1 MRKLP
6 LLSMFFLPV
15 FLVLLSCNKYA
26 DKVDG
31 TYIGQLTINDS
42 IVSANTNIIIS
53 EISNKVVSI
62 ESSFLTPY
70 ELEIERQRY
79 FGSVTYFNQDNPT
92 TSLEI
97 GETATGF
104 FLIFTHN
111 DNLNN
116 NYVFVGESD

>member
-1 MRKLP
+1 VG
-6 LLSMFFLPV
+6 FLAIIFV
-15 FLVLLSCNKYA
+15 MVSCNKYA

-53 EISNKVVSI
+53 EISNKVISI
-62 ESSFLTPY
+62 ESSFLTTY